1 MSATR
6 LYRIAAVLFV
16 LFAAAHTFGFLRFKP
31 PTEEGMAVLNAMN
44 TVHFAGFSYGGF
56 YVGFGLYVS
65 VYMIFSAFLAWHLS
79 NVATLYPQS
88 IGALGWIFFGIQI
101 ASLVLSWKYFSS
113 GPAMFSA
120 MVALF
125 LGWAA
130 AKTGSRVST

>member
-88 IGALGWIFFGIQI
+88 IGALDRGRSRPQP
-101 ASLVLSWKYFSS
+101 S
-113 GPAMFSA
+113 GS
-120 MVALF
+120 
-125 LGWAA
+125 GG
-130 AKTGSRVST
+130 TSRTRLTRGPR